1 MATNFNVTPYYD
13 DFDATKNFHR
23 VLFRPGYAIQARELT
38 QLQTILQNQVTQ
50 FGNHV
55 FKDGSQV
62 IPGEVTY
69 TSYYEY
75 VKLSAFSTTNVSDL
89 VGETLTG
96 ATNGVQAEVVNS
108 TAATETTAATIY
120 VIYKKTGSNN
130 TKRRFA
136 DGESLT
142 GSGSI
147 TATVGVSGTALPVD
161 TNATG
166 SGSAVNVQAG
176 IYYVNGFFVR
186 NDEQT
191 LILDPYTVDPSYR
204 VGFTITESFVTPS
217 DDTSL
222 NDNATGTSN
231 ANAPGA
237 HRFKIALTLAKK
249 EITATD
255 DDNFVDLLKIQ
266 DGVVESKV
274 EKTDYNI
281 LEDTLARRTYD
292 ESGDYSVKAFDIDI
306 REHYFA
312 DGDAKYGRIFTD
324 RYRFM

>member
-120 VIYKKTGSNN
+120 VVYKKTGSDN

-166 SGSAVNVQAG
+166 SGSAVNC
-176 IYYVNGFFVR
+176 
-186 NDEQT
+186 
-191 LILDPYTVDPSYR
+191 
-204 VGFTITESFVTPS
+204 
-217 DDTSL
+217 TSWYL
-222 NDNATGTSN
+222 L
-231 ANAPGA
+231 
-237 HRFKIALTLAKK
+237 RQWFLCKK
-249 EITATD
+249 
-255 DDNFVDLLKIQ
+255 
-266 DGVVESKV
+266 
-274 EKTDYNI
+274 
-281 LEDTLARRTYD
+281 R
-292 ESGDYSVKAFDIDI
+292 
-306 REHYFA
+306 
-312 DGDAKYGRIFTD
+312 
-324 RYRFM
+324 

>member
-120 VIYKKTGSNN
+120 VVYKKTGSDN

-147 TATVGVSGTALPVD
+147 TATVGVSGSALPID

-191 LILDPYTVDPSYR
+191 LILDPYTCRS
-204 VGFTITESFVTPS
+204 
-217 DDTSL
+217 
-222 NDNATGTSN
+222 
-231 ANAPGA
+231 
-237 HRFKIALTLAKK
+237 
-249 EITATD
+249 
-255 DDNFVDLLKIQ
+255 
-266 DGVVESKV
+266 
-274 EKTDYNI
+274 
-281 LEDTLARRTYD
+281 
-292 ESGDYSVKAFDIDI
+292 
-306 REHYFA
+306 
-312 DGDAKYGRIFTD
+312 
-324 RYRFM
+324 